1 MQELFILRGRLSAF
15 PIPSLRRFGV
25 LTCKGSDCTSACNGF
40 VYYRDTLMNCGS
52 LEGDWGSALGVDSI
66 MGFNSLWLTADPFKI
81 SDCYVFNRIRMGL
94 ISQD

>member
-1 MQELFILRGRLSAF
+1 MWVG
-15 PIPSLRRFGV
+15 
-25 LTCKGSDCTSACNGF
+25 KGSDCMSACNGF